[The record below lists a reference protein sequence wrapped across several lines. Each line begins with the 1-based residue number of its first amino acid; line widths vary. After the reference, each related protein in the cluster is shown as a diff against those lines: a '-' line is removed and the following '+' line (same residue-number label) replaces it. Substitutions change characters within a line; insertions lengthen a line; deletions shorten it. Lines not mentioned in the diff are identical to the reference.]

1 MLLQLFSC
9 AFLFHLIMKQYYPSE
24 YTSILIFLTEYGIF
38 AYSFIELKAK
48 KMYKQIKNNS
58 SVNSLVDQLK
68 SSNNIEVISNSIV
81 VKNFNKE
88 SVYSNLPFE
97 NKFIIYSES
106 EPMTSRTN
114 KMIIHNFS
122 ESIPKNIFKYKL
134 CNYMFISAVLYLE
147 VKSLIIN
154 YDLKLFDNGDNYF
167 VADNKIDKHVICY
180 LLKKQKNVSFNP
192 ENCKYKL
199 SIIDQNAN
207 MIELNEKDVLH
218 LHEDNYEI
226 IQVIGESLETSDK
239 ESEESENSGSS
250 VGSKEYEI
258 VENDNN

>member
-1 MLLQLFSC
+1 
-9 AFLFHLIMKQYYPSE
+9 MKQYYPKE

-38 AYSFIELKAK
+38 IYSFIELKTK

-58 SVNSLVDQLK
+58 SVNSLVEQLK
-68 SSNNIEVISNSIV
+68 SSNNIEVVLNSQV
-81 VKNFNKE
+81 VSHLNKE
-88 SVYSNLPFE
+88 SVYSKLPFE
-97 NKFIIYSES
+97 NTFIIYSES
-106 EPMTSRTN
+106 EQMTSRTN

-122 ESIPKNIFKYKL
+122 ESTPENVFEYKL
-134 CNYMFISAVLYLE
+134 CNYMFISTIVYLQL
-147 VKSLIIN
+147 KSLVVN
-154 YDLKLFDNGDNYF
+154 YDLKLFCSGDNYF
-167 VADNKIDKHVICY
+167 VVNNKIDKYVVCY
-180 LLKKQKNVSFNP
+180 LLKQQKNVNIRP
-192 ENCKYKL
+192 ENCKYNL
-199 SIIDQNAN
+199 NIIDQNAN
-207 MIELNEKDVLH
+207 MIELSEKDVLH